1 MKDFRDLVVWEK
13 AHAVTLEIYK
23 RTKTF
28 PREELYS
35 LTSQLRR
42 AASSVPANIAEGCGK
57 ASNAD
62 FAKYLQIAFGSANE
76 CEYHL
81 LLSRDLDL
89 LNESD
94 HAELERSVIEVKR
107 MLASLIAKVR
117 TDR

>member
-1 MKDFRDLVVWEK
+1 MVWEK
-13 AHAVTLEIYK
+13 AHALTLEVYK
-23 RTKTF
+23 KTKEF
-28 PREELYS
+28 PREELYT
-35 LTSQLRR
+35 LTSQQRR
-42 AASSVPANIAEGCGK
+42 AASAIPANIAEGCGK

-62 FAKYLQIAFGSANE
+62 FAKYLQIAFGSASE

-94 HAELERSVIEVKR
+94 YAELERSVIEVKR
-107 MLASLIAKVR
+107 MLASLISKVR